1 MSWKDIFFLHFFAFF
16 FANLQFPGRTSGN
29 AGEIQK
35 TLGNLQKMQTI
46 CKQNAEQMLFF
57 SSFSRVRLF
66 FLQIVCIFFCKFPR
80 VFGIFQAFPE
90 VLPGNCKFA
99 KKMRKTYKTIAL
111 LEHAANPM

>member
-66 FLQIVCIFFCKFPR
+66 FFANCLHFFLQIS
-80 VFGIFQAFPE
+80 
-90 VLPGNCKFA
+90 
-99 KKMRKTYKTIAL
+99 
-111 LEHAANPM
+111 

>member
-1 MSWKDIFFLHFFAFF
+1 
-16 FANLQFPGRTSGN
+16 LQFPGRTSGN